1 MYLAIASDHF
11 GYPLKVVLVE
21 HLKGKSLEFE
31 DLGVF
36 SENEVVDYPDVAL
49 KLCLGIQAGKYRYGI
64 LICGTGIGMALVA
77 NKIPGIYAACAHDI
91 YSAERAKKSNNS
103 NVLTLGRHIVGPE
116 LAKMLVDAWL
126 SSEFQ
131 GGRSLPKV
139 EKIREIEKKFMKE
152 A

>member
-1 MYLAIASDHF
+1 MYLVIASDHF
-11 GYPLKVVLVE
+11 GYPLKQVIVE
-21 HLKGKSLEFE
+21 HLKAKGVEFE

-36 SENEVVDYPDVAL
+36 SESEEVLYPDVAL
-49 KLCLGIQAGKYRYGI
+49 KACTGIKEGKYQYGI
-64 LICGTGIGMALVA
+64 LVCGTGIGMALAA

-116 LAKMLVDAWL
+116 LAKKLVDAWL
-126 SSEFQ
+126 ESDFQ

-139 EKIREIEKKFMKE
+139 ERIREIEKKFLKE

>member
-31 DLGVF
+31 DLGVS
-36 SENEVVDYPDVAL
+36 SEEEVVDYPDMAL
-49 KLCLGIQAGKYRYGI
+49 KLCLGIKSGKYQYGI
-64 LICGTGIGMALVA
+64 LVCGTGIGMALAA

-126 SSEFQ
+126 ESDFQ

>member
-1 MYLAIASDHF
+1 MYLVIASDHF
-11 GYPLKVVLVE
+11 GYPLKQVIVE
-21 HLKGKSLEFE
+21 HLKTKGVEFE

-36 SENEVVDYPDVAL
+36 SESEEVLYPDVAL
-49 KLCLGIQAGKYRYGI
+49 KACMGIKEGKYQYGI
-64 LICGTGIGMALVA
+64 LVCGTGIGMALAA

-116 LAKMLVDAWL
+116 LAKKLVDAWL
-126 SSEFQ
+126 ESDFQ

-139 EKIREIEKKFMKE
+139 ERIKEIEKKFLKE

>member
-1 MYLAIASDHF
+1 MYLVIASDHF
-11 GYPLKVVLVE
+11 GYPLKQVIVE
-21 HLKGKSLEFE
+21 YLKTKGVEFE

-36 SENEVVDYPDVAL
+36 SESEEALYPDVAL
-49 KLCLGIQAGKYRYGI
+49 KACMGIKEGKYQYGI
-64 LICGTGIGMALVA
+64 LVCGTGIGMALAA
-77 NKIPGIYAACAHDI
+77 NKIPGIYAAFAHDI

-116 LAKMLVDAWL
+116 LAKKLVDAWL
-126 SSEFQ
+126 ESDFQ

-139 EKIREIEKKFMKE
+139 ERIKEIEKKFLKE

>member
-11 GYPLKVVLVE
+11 GYPLKAVLVE
-21 HLKGKSLEFE
+21 HLKNKNVEFE

-36 SENEVVDYPDVAL
+36 SEDEVVDYPDVAL
-49 KLCLGIQAGKYRYGI
+49 KLCLEMRAGKYQYGV
-64 LICGTGIGMALVA
+64 LVCGTGIGMALAA

-116 LAKMLVDAWL
+116 LAKMLLDAWL
-126 SSEFQ
+126 GSEFQ

-139 EKIREIEKKFMKE
+139 EKIREIEKRFMKE
-152 A
+152 E

>member
-1 MYLAIASDHF
+1 
-11 GYPLKVVLVE
+11 
-21 HLKGKSLEFE
+21 
-31 DLGVF
+31 VF
-36 SENEVVDYPDVAL
+36 SENEEVLYPDVAL
-49 KLCLGIQAGKYRYGI
+49 KACMGIKEGKYQYGI
-64 LICGTGIGMALVA
+64 LVCGTGIGMALAA

-116 LAKMLVDAWL
+116 LAKKLVDAWL
-126 SSEFQ
+126 ESDFQ

-139 EKIREIEKKFMKE
+139 ERIREIEKKFLKE